1 MLQVCSHTQAT
12 FCKSVRKHLTSKPG
26 TQTMF
31 CMSGRKHM
39 TSIPAHILTKCPYK
53 DTLRLASPPCQ
64 DTFYSPKTGNN
75 FSHDTLKH
83 CLLPKQRP
91 NVAPPTPSM
100 ACLLPMQRPTSGH
113 SGASGA
119 AAAAAEAGVAAGA
132 MFCAAAARCRHPEGS
147 SCCAFLPLLLSS
159 WTCAVLGTNNSMVS
173 SSTHTGSR
181 CGLQGTT
188 HTQDPDAITR
198 RLSQRASNNSAT
210 ICKD

>member
-1 MLQVCSHTQAT
+1 MPSEGNGIFARPTSSTGMCNTRDAHYPTLKHGKWNPRSNIQTKKQ
-12 FCKSVRKHLTSKPG
+12 RKTNI
-26 TQTMF
+26 Q
-31 CMSGRKHM
+31 
-39 TSIPAHILTKCPYK
+39 
-53 DTLRLASPPCQ
+53 
-64 DTFYSPKTGNN
+64 
-75 FSHDTLKH
+75 TLKH

-91 NVAPPTPSM
+91 NAAPPTPSM

-173 SSTHTGSR
+173 SSTHTQDPDAVSKEP
-181 CGLQGTT
+181 
-188 HTQDPDAITR
+188 HTQDPDAIAR
-198 RLSQRASNNSAT
+198 RLSQS
-210 ICKD
+210 